1 MNNLTNELLSFPS
14 QAGRLLQTVR
24 QGSLQAAHFAGLH
37 GGVLAQ
43 TAFALRALLRQNVPS
58 VSMVVTELTSSGLF
72 EPLCG
77 RLSGLHLRHG
87 VSPYDYFLRGF
98 LRHPSRAY
106 AYVLGF
112 KNLLLPSL
120 TIAI

>member
-1 MNNLTNELLSFPS
+1 MTNELPLFSS
-14 QAGRLLQTVR
+14 LAGRLLQTVR
-24 QGSLQAAHFAGLH
+24 QGGLQTAHFAGLH
-37 GGVLAQ
+37 GSILAQ
-43 TAFALRALLRQNVPS
+43 AAFAFRALLRQNVPS
-58 VSMVVTELTSSGLF
+58 VSMVVTELSSSGLL

-112 KNLLLPSL
+112 KNQSL
-120 TIAI
+120 AIVSTAI